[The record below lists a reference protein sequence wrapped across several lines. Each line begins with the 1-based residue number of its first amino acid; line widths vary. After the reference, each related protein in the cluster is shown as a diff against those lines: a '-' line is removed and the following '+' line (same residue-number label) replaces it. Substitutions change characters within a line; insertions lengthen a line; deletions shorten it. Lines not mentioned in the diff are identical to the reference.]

1 MALGSLV
8 RTMASW
14 LGRLLSLSLS
24 SLKTSGASVTGSRE
38 RWGVLTELRSETR
51 GVEFSIVTNKMLCW
65 VLRVTWIFY
74 FGTGKVG
81 CKQQTSDAV
90 L

>member
-51 GVEFSIVTNKMLCW
+51 GVQFRVVTNKMLCW
-65 VLRVTWIFY
+65 GLGAEGDLDILFRDRKSW
-74 FGTGKVG
+74 
-81 CKQQTSDAV
+81 